1 MPADG
6 KIAARPGTERLRPV
20 PLHGSFVQA
29 RRCQPPEEGVS
40 SSMKDTMSVVGQ
52 TRSSG
57 YFRCMSAQAP
67 QAEIQA
73 PAGDVRL
80 VPIVLQKFP
89 KRRARRKVGPFRDP
103 AIYA

>member
-1 MPADG
+1 MRADIHDG
-6 KIAARPGTERLRPV
+6 PEHMLQSETGYIDARPLNASSTK
-20 PLHGSFVQA
+20 PLATHG
-29 RRCQPPEEGVS
+29 R
-40 SSMKDTMSVVGQ
+40 TIHVGQ

-80 VPIVLQKFP
+80 VPIVLQKSP
-89 KRRARRKVGPFRDP
+89 KRRAHRKVGPFRDP